1 MDLKLDATAVE
12 TLIRA
17 GLAAA
22 GRGGIVIEELR
33 SAYVRIR
40 LPFDPLMIRPGNVIS
55 GPTLFTAADSAM
67 YALVLGH
74 LGPQLMAVTSDM
86 NLRFLAKAEPSDV
99 IGEASFLKLGRR
111 LAVME
116 ARMSTSAAP
125 GVIVAHATG
134 TYALPLSPPNK
145 SVQG

>member
-86 NLRFLAKAEPSDV
+86 NLRFLAKAEPGDV